1 MRIVL
6 KHVVNQAKNGY
17 LVRSPELRI
26 AAYGS
31 TLDLASR
38 NLERLALL
46 YLRPFEREG
55 RLGDE
60 LAAAGLESDS
70 REGDLVVTL
79 AEA

>member
-1 MRIVL
+1 MRVVL
-6 KHVVNQAKNGY
+6 KPVVNQAKNGY

-31 TLDLASR
+31 TLDLASH

-55 RLGDE
+55 CLREE
-60 LAAAGLESDS
+60 LAAAGLENDAGG
-70 REGDLVVTL
+70 GDLIVAL